1 MVSKQKFMSHAEDN
15 LFLYDYK
22 QVIDDAMKLPTSVG
36 NTSVI
41 NPRAMV
47 LHQILS
53 DAREDTDVSNDTLEK
68 IVKYKIEQEIVEG
81 G

>member
-1 MVSKQKFMSHAEDN
+1 MSHAEDN